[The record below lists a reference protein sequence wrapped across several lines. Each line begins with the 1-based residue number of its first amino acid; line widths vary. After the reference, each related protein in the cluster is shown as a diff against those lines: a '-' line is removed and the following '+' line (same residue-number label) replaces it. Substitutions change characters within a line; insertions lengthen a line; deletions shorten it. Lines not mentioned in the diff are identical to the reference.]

1 MFKSPEEPRSIFHY
15 NEYYA
20 CKKPVD
26 KLTLNCENQK
36 MFILWLEQQESQFK
50 FDLYSTAFE
59 NLFRIR
65 KGIKAIL
72 RKKKSTDPISDKII
86 LCWEDTDSP
95 PKDFTFN
102 KINY

>member
-1 MFKSPEEPRSIFHY
+1 MNQKESIFLY

-20 CKKPVD
+20 CKKPVA

-36 MFILWLEQQESQFK
+36 MFTLWSEQQRSQFQS
-50 FDLYSTAFE
+50 DLYSTAFE
-59 NLFRIR
+59 NLFTMR

-72 RKKKSTDPISDKII
+72 RKKKSTDPLSVDMI
-86 LCWEDTDSP
+86 LCWEGTDSP

>member
-1 MFKSPEEPRSIFHY
+1 M
-15 NEYYA
+15 
-20 CKKPVD
+20 
-26 KLTLNCENQK
+26 LTL
-36 MFILWLEQQESQFK
+36 WSEQQGSQFQS
-50 FDLYSTAFE
+50 DLYSTAFE
-59 NLFRIR
+59 NLFIMR

-72 RKKKSTDPISDKII
+72 RKKKSTDSLSDDMI